1 MKDDSAWSAA
11 VARLPF
17 GAVVHGVVTQRY
29 PFGVFVRLTEAPDVT
44 AIVEINNY
52 RPHSVPVSPEDL
64 PAVGD
69 RIEGVVVDHAEFNQ
83 QIRLRVGG
91 TAASRA

>member
-1 MKDDSAWSAA
+1 MIDQSAWSEA

-17 GAVVHGVVTQRY
+17 GSVVHGVVTQRW
-29 PFGVFVRLTEAPDVT
+29 PFGVFVKMDEAPEVV

-52 RPHSVPVSPEDL
+52 RPHGGPVSPDEL

-69 RIEGVVVDHAEFNQ
+69 RVEGVVVDHAEFNR
-83 QIRLRVGG
+83 QIRLRVGDPRPG
-91 TAASRA
+91 R